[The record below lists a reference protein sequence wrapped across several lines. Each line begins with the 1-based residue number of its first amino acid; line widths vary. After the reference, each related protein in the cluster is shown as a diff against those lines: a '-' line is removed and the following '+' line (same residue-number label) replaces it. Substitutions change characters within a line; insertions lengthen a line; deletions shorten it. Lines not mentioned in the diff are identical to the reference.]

1 MERIKMKSYYW
12 NCSGLSDFAYD
23 VFFCVAVKKGS
34 GIGTAEKIVDP
45 LYYWIN
51 TGRITVEESKKLV
64 KKKPYMVG
72 RNLIKNYPNSLEG
85 SLKALK
91 AYVNQ

>member
-1 MERIKMKSYYW
+1 MKSYYW
-12 NCSGLSDFAYD
+12 NCTGLSDFAYD
-23 VFFCVAVKKGS
+23 VFFYIAGKKGY
-34 GIGTAEKIVDP
+34 GIGTAEKITDP

-72 RNLIKNYPNSLEG
+72 RILIRNYPNSIEDALN
-85 SLKALK
+85 ALK
-91 AYVNQ
+91 EYVRA